1 LSPDEEA
8 LPVVAATPAVVPAP
22 DEVAR
27 LTDDPPTEVTE
38 ATRVMPPR
46 QRDWFRVATTMT
58 APIRPTSRHRQAST
72 TTAASVP
79 ELWFGAAPPAAAA
92 AGPAQSA
99 ATISPATVA
108 RMILAVGERQ
118 RRTWR
123 RGLDI
128 ATKEI
133 TIREGVQP

>member
-1 LSPDEEA
+1 LSPDEEI
-8 LPVVAATPAVVPAP
+8 LPVVAGTRAVVPA
-22 DEVAR
+22 DGVAR
-27 LTDDPPTEVTE
+27 LPADPPTEVTE

-46 QRDWFRVATTMT
+46 QRDWFRAATAMT
-58 APIRPTSRHRQAST
+58 APIRPTSKHTQAST
-72 TTAASVP
+72 TTAASAP
-79 ELWFGAAPPAAAA
+79 ELCLGAAPPGAAAA
-92 AGPAQSA
+92 APAQTA
-99 ATISPATVA
+99 ATTSPAAVA
-108 RMILAVGERQ
+108 GRILAVGERQ